1 MLAQDAIDDFYVDH
15 YRSWHIG
22 VDLNLNLPEIIKDI
36 THRII
41 RPYIPNIVQVDF
53 SITLELM
60 SILER
65 TAKFVKNLNSY
76 PKCLIS
82 QNRHM
87 LLQ

>member
-41 RPYIPNIVQVDF
+41 RPYIQNIVQVDF

-65 TAKFVKNLNSY
+65 TAKFVK
-76 PKCLIS
+76 I
-82 QNRHM
+82 
-87 LLQ
+87 